1 MAQTAAAAAPTA
13 APATTDSAAT
23 TVPAAP
29 TTADPRPPPG
39 LHRADGHLPQM
50 HGVTGK
56 ECVKPYADTS

>member
-29 TTADPRPPPG
+29 TTADPCSPPQDCTE
-39 LHRADGHLPQM
+39 LMATYLKCM
-50 HGVTGK
+50 ESLGK
-56 ECVKPYADTS
+56 SA